1 MPTGY
6 TYFIENGDI
15 STGAEFLK
23 KCIRNFGCCIDQR
36 EEPLSSPLIT
46 DIKPTSYYKEQYESS
61 LKKLE
66 EFRTK
71 TVAEISE
78 IMHNDKQNE
87 LISKRSY
94 LSRQELL
101 REKYLKVR
109 KEVEQWIPPTKDHE
123 GIKEFALEQID
134 MCMPTE
140 SDLNDTRNRI
150 KELEESVSTN
160 GAEDSITFLYE
171 TLNSYTKILNTTSK
185 RWMRKKNDVQN
196 EVSLLKIFLVVF
208 DKEVYYFGIRKQ

>member
-36 EEPLSSPLIT
+36 EDPLSSPLIT
-46 DIKPTSYYKEQYESS
+46 DIKPTPYYKEQYESS
-61 LKKLE
+61 LKKFE
-66 EFRTK
+66 EYRKK
-71 TVAEISE
+71 TIDEISE
-78 IMHNDKQNE
+78 IMHNEKQNE

-94 LSRQELL
+94 LSHQELL

-123 GIKEFALEQID
+123 GIKQFALEQID
-134 MCMPTE
+134 ISIPTE
-140 SDLNDTRNRI
+140 SDLNDLRARI

-160 GAEDSITFLYE
+160 GAEDSITYLFE
-171 TLNSYTKILNTTSK
+171 ILNSYSKDIEYYKQKMDEEEERCSK
-185 RWMRKKNDVQN
+185 RSKFIKDFLS
-196 EVSLLKIFLVVF
+196 SLN
-208 DKEVYYFGIRKQ
+208 